1 MLAEKDYCVMYIVRH
16 GETEWN
22 VKQIMMGH
30 QDSPLTAN
38 GIAQAHKLKKDF
50 KNIKFDAVFSSD
62 LSRAKT
68 TAAIII
74 LEKNLAVKTTALLR
88 ERALGAFEGALA
100 KDYMAALKET
110 LDKKEVLSDEDQFN
124 NKTGT
129 GDESEAEATARFVTH
144 LREIAAA
151 YVGKKVLV
159 VSHGGCIRMFL
170 MHLGFAT
177 RQELVGAVANT
188 AYVKVLADGIDFFI
202 EETVGINKN
211 KIL

>member
-1 MLAEKDYCVMYIVRH
+1 MIDSSKYCTMYIVRH

-30 QDSPLTAN
+30 KDSPLTAN
-38 GIAQAHKLKKDF
+38 GIVQAHKLKENFKD
-50 KNIKFDAVFSSD
+50 IKFDAVFSSD
-62 LSRAKT
+62 SSRAKT

-74 LEKNLAVKTTALLR
+74 LEKNLAIKTTELLR
-88 ERALGAFEGALA
+88 EKAYGAFEGGLV
-100 KDYMAALKET
+100 KDYTAALKEA
-110 LDKKEVLSDEDQFN
+110 LGKKENLSDEERFN

-129 GDESEAEATARFVTH
+129 GDESEAETTTRFVTH

-177 RQELVGAVANT
+177 RQELVGAVKNT
-188 AYVKVLADGIDFFI
+188 AYVKVLTDGIDFFI

-211 KIL
+211 KI